1 MKYSRIIRAV
11 FYQQYYGRV
20 EDLDRFQPIALSL
33 EQIMSNSESVD
44 LPYFD
49 YVLADL
55 PKADAALRGLLSR
68 HAHWGYW
75 ENPETAEYTLAGFA
89 AALEMLSRQVCD
101 AAEIS
106 DGQRV
111 LDCGCGFG
119 GTVDHLNGR
128 FQNLDLVGLNIDG
141 RQLEIARAN
150 LQSQRGNQAVFVQ
163 GDACE
168 LPFEDASFDRV
179 LAVECIFHFPSRERF
194 FQEARRVLKP
204 GGVLALC
211 DFVPLKLML
220 ILDKAIGR
228 FVKPQ
233 VTEHMGSLDYSYT
246 LKDYRQLAARSGFVP
261 GIEQNMTQN
270 TLPTCPVGSK
280 VLNQDGGN
288 WRSQSSLEIADRLL
302 RLGLMRYM
310 ILSYRAI

>member
-1 MKYSRIIRAV
+1 VSAR
-11 FYQQYYGRV
+11 QQ
-20 EDLDRFQPIALSL
+20 
-33 EQIMSNSESVD
+33 VD

-55 PKADAALRGLLSR
+55 PKADLALQKLLSR

-75 ENPETAEYTLAGFA
+75 ENPSAAQYTLRDFA
-89 AALEMLSRQVCD
+89 AALEMLSRKLGE
-101 AAEIS
+101 AADIQ

-119 GTVDHLNGR
+119 GTIAHLNDR
-128 FQNLDLVGLNIDG
+128 FQNLDLVGLNIDD
-141 RQLEIARAN
+141 RQLAIARAN
-150 LQSQRGNQAVFVQ
+150 VQAQNSNRVSFVQ

-168 LPFEDASFDRV
+168 LPFEDGSFDRV

-220 ILDKAIGR
+220 ILDRLIGQ
-228 FVKPQ
+228 FVQPR
-233 VTEHMGSLDYSYT
+233 VTEHMGSVDYSYT
-246 LKDYRQLAARSGFVP
+246 LADYRQLAVRSGFVP
-261 GIEQNMTQN
+261 WVEQNMTQN
-270 TLPTCPVGSK
+270 TLPTYPIGNQ
-280 VLNQDGGN
+280 VLNQDGGE
-288 WRSQSSLEIADRLL
+288 WRSQSSLAVADRLM
-302 RLGLMRYM
+302 RLGLLRYT
-310 ILSYRAI
+310 ILSYRLG